1 MGKSERFPYPGVQPS
16 MATPFRAAAALT
28 LGVLTQSFPVLG
40 APEPSPAD
48 GWTAPPAPSAAT
60 EAPTTQPAPTAG
72 PRESTPG
79 TASEAAPTPDAA
91 APTTPE
97 PAPAPPPYRSG
108 PALPTP
114 VSVGPSAATP
124 TSYDGPKLLFANR
137 KPSIG
142 VYAGLG
148 TSYTHMLH
156 RDGVVV
162 NGEVALLI
170 DHALAIGLG
179 GAIFSRT
186 PQGPDNVYG
195 EPREYAASYGGLV
208 LRYAL
213 YAEDFPVYA
222 SLGVLVGGGAVALYE
237 ERYGSRGDFDD
248 DDDFDDF
255 DDDDDRERGDI
266 KPFLVAQ
273 PELFIHANATRWLR
287 FGIGGGYRF
296 ASAVK
301 DFGFEAKDTGGIVL
315 GGNVHLG
322 WL

>member
-1 MGKSERFPYPGVQPS
+1 
-16 MATPFRAAAALT
+16 
-28 LGVLTQSFPVLG
+28 
-40 APEPSPAD
+40 
-48 GWTAPPAPSAAT
+48 
-60 EAPTTQPAPTAG
+60 
-72 PRESTPG
+72 
-79 TASEAAPTPDAA
+79 
-91 APTTPE
+91 
-97 PAPAPPPYRSG
+97 
-108 PALPTP
+108 LPTP
-114 VSVGPSAATP
+114 VSVGPSTATP
-124 TSYDGPKLLFANR
+124 TSYDGPKLLFGER

-142 VYAGLG
+142 VYAGIG

-156 RDGVVV
+156 RDGVVA
-162 NGEVALLI
+162 NGELALLI
-170 DHALAIGLG
+170 DHALAIGIG

-186 PQGPDNVYG
+186 PQGPDNIYG

-208 LRYAL
+208 LRYAV

-222 SLGVLVGGGAVALYE
+222 SLGVLLGGGAVALYE

-248 DDDFDDF
+248 DDAF
-255 DDDDDRERGDI
+255 DDDDDYDRERADL

-273 PELFIHANATRWLR
+273 PELFVHANATRWLR

-315 GGNVHLG
+315 GGNIQLG

>member
-1 MGKSERFPYPGVQPS
+1 
-16 MATPFRAAAALT
+16 MATPFRAGAALA
-28 LGVLTQSFPVLG
+28 LGIIYQSIPVFA

-48 GWTAPPAPSAAT
+48 GWTAAPTPAATPAPDVAPASTPATEPPPVAPAEAIAPSSGAPPAA
-60 EAPTTQPAPTAG
+60 
-72 PRESTPG
+72 
-79 TASEAAPTPDAA
+79 EAAP
-91 APTTPE
+91 APV
-97 PAPAPPPYRSG
+97 PYRRPG

-124 TSYDGPKLLFANR
+124 TSYDGPKLLFGDR

-142 VYAGLG
+142 VYAGFG

-156 RDGVVV
+156 RDGVVA
-162 NGEVALLI
+162 NGELALLV
-170 DHALAIGLG
+170 DHALAIGVG

-186 PQGPDNVYG
+186 PQGPDSIDG

-213 YAEDFPVYA
+213 YAEDLPVYA
-222 SLGVLVGGGAVALYE
+222 SLGVLMGGGAVALYE
-237 ERYGSRGDFDD
+237 ERYGSGYDGDDDWDD
-248 DDDFDDF
+248 DDWDDGGR
-255 DDDDDRERGDI
+255 DRQRADL

-273 PELFIHANATRWLR
+273 PELFLHVNATRWLR
-287 FGIGGGYRF
+287 FGLGGGYRF

-301 DFGFEAKDTGGIVL
+301 DFGFGAKDTGGIVL
-315 GGNVHLG
+315 GGNLHLG